1 MNCPQ
6 CQAAN
11 GPDAVFCSNCG
22 TGLAAARGQ
31 AQSGAPAGGAGYG
44 GPAGY
49 GTPAGN
55 AEPTQYGAPTQ
66 YGMQAAYPP
75 PPGGGNAGGY
85 AAASGSAPAGY
96 PGQSGPAGAPGYPGQ
111 PGSAGPSGYPG
122 PSGPGGP
129 SGAQGPASPWGPQGQ
144 YAPGQSGGYTKR
156 PVNWDLARL
165 TLVDKIIAVATLVTM
180 ISLWLPWFTASD
192 TFLGVT
198 NSVSVSGTGQHSW
211 LWLEFLVALALI
223 AYLVSRAAWD
233 EPPVRIPVAHEI
245 LLIAATGLQFLLI
258 LIGFLAKPS
267 AGGVS
272 VGWGFGAF
280 LAVIASIVA
289 AAPVIYPAVK
299 AYLDKRKGA
308 APRTY

>member
-11 GPDAVFCSNCG
+11 RPDAVFCSNCG
-22 TGLAAARGQ
+22 VGLAPARGQ

-44 GPAGY
+44 GPADY
-49 GTPAGN
+49 GTPPGN
-55 AEPTQYGAPTQ
+55 AEPTQYGTPTQ

-75 PPGGGNAGGY
+75 PPGGGNA
-85 AAASGSAPAGY
+85 AGS
-96 PGQSGPAGAPGYPGQ
+96 AGAPGYPGQ
-111 PGSAGPSGYPG
+111 APSAGPSGYPGPSGYQG

-156 PVNWDLARL
+156 SVNWDLARL

-180 ISLWLPWFTASD
+180 ISLWLTWFTASI
-192 TFLGVT
+192 TYLGVT
-198 NSVSVSGTGQHSW
+198 TSGSATGTGAHGW
-211 LWLEFLVALALI
+211 LWLEFLLALVLI

-233 EPPVRIPVAHEI
+233 EPPVRIPVAHEV

-258 LIGFLAKPS
+258 LIAFVAKPS

-272 VGWGFGAF
+272 VSWGIGAY
-280 LAVIASIVA
+280 LAVIASIAA

-308 APRTY
+308 APRAY